1 MPWPRSL
8 NHIKVPKNGN
18 SRLGE
23 RDKRLYLSRTL
34 ATQWRH
40 CCESVKARVCC
51 YRHLSLSAPV
61 DVDSKAY
68 TFFSKQVCSGPVVRL
83 ASVVDESVA
92 FFNWT
97 AGCDVSSGCALLLLT
112 KSVQIVI
119 SLPRYLQVPGAN
131 HKTVTAFVFV

>member
-8 NHIKVPKNGN
+8 NHIKVSKNGN
-18 SRLGE
+18 SRLRE

-40 CCESVKARVCC
+40 CCETVEARVC
-51 YRHLSLSAPV
+51 RHRHFSFSAPV
-61 DVDSKAY
+61 DFDSKAY

-97 AGCDVSSGCALLLLT
+97 AVCVVSGGYAVLLLAQF
-112 KSVQIVI
+112 K
-119 SLPRYLQVPGAN
+119 
-131 HKTVTAFVFV
+131 